1 MTGNFNIRD
10 SNWNSD
16 YPYHLAHSNLL
27 FDIANTFNL
36 SFHILL
42 ILFPLD
48 TQITANSNSVIDL
61 MFLRPNSSELN
72 NHSILSESQYPL
84 DHASLV
90 VVIQIIK
97 EFIPDIKYTII
108 KNNKEKME
116 FTSNIIKNFKKI
128 NTLHL
133 INKKSLEVTVQE
145 ITRTQ
150 EKLWCTVK
158 KTKRMF
164 FDDKIQEITNPR
176 T

>member
-1 MTGNFNIRD
+1 
-10 SNWNSD
+10 
-16 YPYHLAHSNLL
+16 
-27 FDIANTFNL
+27 
-36 SFHILL
+36 
-42 ILFPLD
+42 
-48 TQITANSNSVIDL
+48 
-61 MFLRPNSSELN
+61 
-72 NHSILSESQYPL
+72 L

-116 FTSNIIKNFKKI
+116 FTSDIIKNFKKI

-150 EKLWCTVK
+150 EKL
-158 KTKRMF
+158 
-164 FDDKIQEITNPR
+164 
-176 T
+176 